1 MKSLPSREE
10 HYKIF
15 IFDGTSY
22 SYMASI
28 RAHRESNTLIITK
41 NSSYTRPIAHRV
53 NLIMG
58 INARCM
64 EQVAIDGSLELGKN
78 AQITGNVWAKDVI
91 LGPGSIIYGGLTVD
105 GDLTALDNAKVVGHV
120 LVVGGAFIRPGVRF
134 GSLDVGGL
142 IEIQG
147 KPPSKHINGKMVV
160 NDDMDYPEA
169 LKKSESEALKKPEPK
184 EKPASRPPKAPA
196 KEKDKQPPTQ
206 KKRQKAKAPAEKK
219 PKGKGFFGFMNK

>member
-1 MKSLPSREE
+1 
-10 HYKIF
+10 
-15 IFDGTSY
+15 
-22 SYMASI
+22 MASI

-78 AQITGNVWAKDVI
+78 AQITGNVWAKKAI
-91 LGPGSIIYGGLTVD
+91 LGPGSIIYGDLTVD

-134 GSLDVGGL
+134 GSLDAGGL

-147 KPPSKHINGKMVV
+147 KPPSKHIKGKMVV

-169 LKKSESEALKKPEPK
+169 PKKSESEAFKKRNK
-184 EKPASRPPKAPA
+184 QAALQKAPA
-196 KEKDKQPPTQ
+196 PKKAPKGKQQPAQ
-206 KKRQKAKAPAEKK
+206 KKPTKKTGKTASEK
-219 PKGKGFFGFMNK
+219 PKDKGFFGLRK

>member
-1 MKSLPSREE
+1 
-10 HYKIF
+10 
-15 IFDGTSY
+15 
-22 SYMASI
+22 MASI

-78 AQITGNVWAKDVI
+78 AQITGSVWAKKAI
-91 LGPGSIIYGGLTVD
+91 LGPGSIIYGDLTVD
-105 GDLTALDNAKVVGHV
+105 GDLIALDNAKVIGHV

-134 GSLDVGGL
+134 GSLDAGGL

-147 KPPSKHINGKMVV
+147 KPPSKHIMGKMVV

-169 LKKSESEALKKPEPK
+169 PKKGGPEALKRGEKQAASPK
-184 EKPASRPPKAPA
+184 TQPA
-196 KEKDKQPPTQ
+196 KASAPKKAAKGGQQLAKKKQP
-206 KKRQKAKAPAEKK
+206 KKNGREKVK
-219 PKGKGFFGFMNK
+219 R

>member
-1 MKSLPSREE
+1 
-10 HYKIF
+10 
-15 IFDGTSY
+15 
-22 SYMASI
+22 MASI

-53 NLIMG
+53 NLILG

-78 AQITGNVWAKDVI
+78 AQITGNVWAKKAI
-91 LGPGSIIYGGLTVD
+91 LGPGSIIYGDLTVD
-105 GDLTALDNAKVVGHV
+105 GDLTALDKAKVVGHV

-147 KPPSKHINGKMVV
+147 KPPSQHIKGKMVV

-169 LKKSESEALKKPEPK
+169 PKKSESEAFKKPK
-184 EKPASRPPKAPA
+184 EKQAVPPKAPPPKASAPKKAA
-196 KEKDKQPPTQ
+196 KGKQPPAQ
-206 KKRQKAKAPAEKK
+206 KKKK
-219 PKGKGFFGFMNK
+219 G